1 MKLQWCGHCLEQI
14 GVRPRCGLGR
24 GGQGQE
30 ARVRLQREPGEW
42 VAMPL
47 AEDSRISFAGFRQ
60 N

>member
-1 MKLQWCGHCLEQI
+1 MKLHCLEQI
-14 GVRPRCGLGR
+14 GVRPRSGLGR
-24 GGQGQE
+24 GGQAQE
-30 ARVRLQREPGEW
+30 SWVRLQREPGER